1 MNLNSNV
8 SNYNVSNLL
17 LEYKNTKEYR
27 QTIREIFKM
36 KHLEENYDSDFDDET
51 NDENDYEYKK
61 INQTME
67 QLYES
72 TKENSLFQILYDLA
86 AAKMISLDRTI
97 GQSVLFSYDYLHLFH
112 ACLCVFIVSPN
123 EWNENCEYYIQLKEK
138 LEKR

>member
-1 MNLNSNV
+1 MNNNV
-8 SNYNVSNLL
+8 SNYDVSKLL
-17 LEYKNTKEYR
+17 LEYKNNKEYR
-27 QTIREIFKM
+27 QTIRDIFKM

-61 INQTME
+61 VNQTME
-67 QLYES
+67 QLYEI
-72 TKENSLFQILYDLA
+72 TKDNSLFQILYDLA

-97 GQSVLFSYDYLHLFH
+97 GQSVLFSYDYLYLFH

-123 EWNENCEYYIQLKEK
+123 EWNENCEYYKQLKEK